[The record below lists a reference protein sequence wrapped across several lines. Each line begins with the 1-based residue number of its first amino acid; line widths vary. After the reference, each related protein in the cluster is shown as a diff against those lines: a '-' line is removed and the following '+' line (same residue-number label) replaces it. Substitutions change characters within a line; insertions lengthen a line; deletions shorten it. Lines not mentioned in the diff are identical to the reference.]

1 MALAK
6 EKNKTLRGRKNASV
20 EAASGDSFIQYSEA
34 RAKREFHNANLAE
47 LDERKKK
54 SELLEAHDVQ
64 READA
69 AARAVR
75 SACLSIPDRVASL
88 LVGRTEKEIA
98 QELRRELMAMLT
110 DLSIEIDG

>member
-6 EKNKTLRGRKNASV
+6 EQNKTLRGRKNASV
-20 EAASGDSFIQYSEA
+20 EAASGDSFLQYSEA

-54 SELLEAHDVQ
+54 SELVELLDVE

-69 AARAVR
+69 AARSVR
-75 SACLSIPDRVASL
+75 SAVLSIPDRIASL
-88 LVGRTEKEIA
+88 LVGRSEKEIA

-110 DLSIEIDG
+110 DLSITIDG